1 MLPLSYY
8 KDEGEDSFYV
18 VFQQISSKGK
28 MIYILNDSYINQIIL
43 GLIQYRATY
52 Y

>member
-1 MLPLSYY
+1 MHWQ
-8 KDEGEDSFYV
+8 DEGEESFYV

-28 MIYILNDSYINQIIL
+28 MIYILSDSYINQIIQ

>member
-1 MLPLSYY
+1 MHWQ
-8 KDEGEDSFYV
+8 DEGEDSFYV
-18 VFQQISSKGK
+18 VFEQISSKSK

-43 GLIQYRATY
+43 GLIQYHATY